1 MNSILVT
8 RFIQLITILLG
19 VFWATAALYKA
30 ADLLGLGP
38 ITTPTTAPEYP
49 AAVLWSVCFFEV
61 VTAMALFSGRL
72 TFGLGLG
79 ALMLVLFSVVLVI
92 HPPAKGGCGCFGA
105 HAGDLFA
112 VDPIARNISLLGLHV
127 LLFVATW
134 QRKTPSPSGVPVV
147 A

>member
-1 MNSILVT
+1 MNSTWARRLT
-8 RFIQLITILLG
+8 PLITILIG
-19 VFWATAALYKA
+19 VFWAAAGLYKA
-30 ADLLGLGP
+30 ADLLDLGP

-61 VTAMALFSGRL
+61 VAALALFSGRFTL
-72 TFGLGLG
+72 GLGLG

-105 HAGDLFA
+105 HAGDLFG